1 MSSPLHHIERLSPEN
16 IHHLAPLF
24 RDVFGKKVPLSHI
37 RGKYDTS
44 VAGKSHYGFIGFDRE
59 NRPVAFHGCV
69 PYRVAYK
76 NIVET
81 GAQFGDAMTLKAYNG
96 KGIFTLLGKMTEEL
110 LAADG
115 IHFAYGLPNQNSEYG
130 YINKLKWITHE
141 RLLRFRLPVKT
152 FPLERIMRRAGLEA
166 RYQRFVKNKLRPFL
180 CEERLLPNS
189 AIDHEHAGVLHDEQF
204 FGYKTYT
211 PNHVIRLGD
220 VKMWIKA
227 RGILLVGDMDAHDEK
242 RMLAA
247 IENLRKL
254 AARLGTGEIVLQL
267 HPGTEQEK
275 IMSRHF
281 QSYPSFPVCYNPFS
295 TKIPLEK
302 LRLVYGDID
311 TF

>member
-1 MSSPLHHIERLSPEN
+1 MASPLHHIERLSPEN
-16 IHHLAPLF
+16 IHQLVPLF
-24 RDVFGKKVPLSHI
+24 RDVFGKKVSLSHI
-37 RGKYDTS
+37 RGKYERVVD
-44 VAGKSHYGFIGFDRE
+44 GKSHYGFIGFDGA

-76 NIVET
+76 DIVET
-81 GAQFGDAMTLKAYNG
+81 GAQFGDAMTLKSYNG

-141 RLLRFRLPVKT
+141 RLLRFHIPVRA
-152 FPLERIMRRAGLEA
+152 FPLERIMRRSGFETL
-166 RYQRFVKNKLRPFL
+166 YQRFVRNRLRPFL
-180 CEERLLPNS
+180 CEDRVLPNS
-189 AIDHEHAGVLHDEQF
+189 AIDSEHAGVVHDEEF
-204 FGYKTYT
+204 FRYKTYT
-211 PNHVIRLGD
+211 PNHVIQIGG

-227 RGILLVGDMDAHDEK
+227 QGILLVGDMDAQDEK
-242 RMLAA
+242 QVLSA
-247 IENLRKL
+247 IEELRKL
-254 AARLGTGEIVLQL
+254 ASRLGIGEIVLQL

-275 IMSRHF
+275 FMSRHF
-281 QSYPSFPVCYNPFS
+281 RSYPSFPVCYNPFS